1 MLRKAWLM
9 VNKDTADQIKCFIE
23 ERRGYSI
30 FMLVQSL
37 ILLCLIA
44 GLFGKAVTI
53 ELDAQNLE
61 IRDEKVIVNEDHSFY
76 ISGWNDETSYGRW
89 VAGTGLFDLRQGM
102 YEVSVAYQ
110 SLLYNTEV
118 GGNCEDKTGT
128 LQILR
133 TKKTEDKLCYNEL
146 EFQDGHTRQRTRL
159 WIRNIGGEQDLQ
171 LMVNFYGVG
180 ELRVDK
186 ILIKELTAWRLM
198 KLLGWLVLF
207 LAVDA
212 VYIYFF
218 VSRKAANKTAVAIL
232 LFAVF
237 FASLPLMT
245 DSLFWGHD
253 LDFHLNRIIAL
264 ANGLEAGHLFVP
276 IQTEVLNGYGYAS
289 PLFYSQ
295 LFLYIPAILY
305 NLAVPAQVCYQIYA
319 VLANIAT
326 CLIAYY
332 SFKGIVRDNKIAAA
346 GALVYLLSA
355 YRITNLYVRAA
366 VGEYTAM
373 AFFPLIIY
381 GFVRVYTTEET
392 KLGIRDYLPIVLGLS
407 GLIESHVL
415 SCELAAM
422 FIVVVCL
429 VNYKKTLVLR
439 RFITL
444 AKAAVLTLCLNMAFI
459 LPFIESMQ
467 MDIRVNNDPVNQIQ
481 VQGTYLQQVFSA
493 FQVSFGDSRIGMNSE
508 MPLSLGISLV
518 MGLVIFAAC
527 CSMQNEW
534 RTRKSSTV
542 KVGVLCTV
550 FTIVC
555 IVLSLRI
562 FPWDSIENFSKL
574 LAKVLCIVQFPW
586 RYLSMATVFAA
597 VVTVIGLYVV
607 KEIRSARA
615 MQILGGMLCLT
626 AVFTNS
632 LYMAGFTDGIGIERV
647 YGDADVDKAVSSGE
661 YILSDTI
668 EGNLRWRRVNTDT
681 EFVTVSDYKYQGGV
695 TTFDCVNTAGTEMP
709 VEIPLMNYDNYY
721 ACDTATGAEIGIM
734 NGTDN
739 RVSLA
744 VPAGFDS
751 SIKVVYRFPLLW
763 KLSYAVSGITVL
775 LIAAAVVLD
784 RRKRRNA
791 GDL

>member
-1 MLRKAWLM
+1 

-30 FMLVQSL
+30 FILVQIL
-37 ILLCLIA
+37 ILFCLII

-53 ELDAQNLE
+53 ELDAGNLE
-61 IRDEKVIVNEDHSFY
+61 IRDEKVIVNDDHSFY
-76 ISGWNDETSYGRW
+76 ISGWNDEESYGRW
-89 VAGTGLFDLRQGM
+89 VAGTGLFDLKQGM
-102 YEVSVAYQ
+102 YEVRVDYE

-146 EFQDGHTRQRTRL
+146 KFQDGHTHQRTRL

-186 ILIKELTAWRLM
+186 ILIRELTAWRLM
-198 KLLGWLVLF
+198 RLLGWLVLF
-207 LAVDA
+207 LLVDA

-218 VSRKAANKTAVAIL
+218 VSRKASNKTAAAIL

-295 LFLYIPAILY
+295 LFLYLPAVLY

-319 VLANIAT
+319 ILVNIAT

-332 SFKGIVRDNKIAAA
+332 SFKGLVRDNKIAAA
-346 GALVYLLSA
+346 GALIYLLSA

-373 AFFPLIIY
+373 AFYPLIVY

-422 FIVVVCL
+422 FIAVVCL
-429 VNYKKTLVLR
+429 VNYRKTFVPK

-444 AKAAVLTLCLNMAFI
+444 AKAAVLTLCVNMAFI
-459 LPFIESMQ
+459 LPFIQSMQ
-467 MDIRVNNDPVNQIQ
+467 MDIRVNDDPVNQIQ

-508 MPLSLGISLV
+508 MSLSLGISLV

-550 FTIVC
+550 FTVVC

-607 KEIRSARA
+607 KEIKSART
-615 MQILGGMLCLT
+615 MQFLGGVLCLT

-647 YGDADVDKAVSSGE
+647 YGDADVEKAVSSGE

-668 EGNLRWRRVNTDT
+668 EGNLRWRRVNADPK
-681 EFVTVSDYKYQGGV
+681 FVTVSGYAYQGGV
-695 TTFDCVNTAGTEMP
+695 TTFDCVNIADTEMA

-721 ACDTATGAEIGIM
+721 ACDMVTGESIGIM

-744 VPAGFDS
+744 IPAGFDS

-763 KLSYAVSGITVL
+763 KLSYAVSFITVL
-775 LIAAAVVLD
+775 LTVAAVVLD

>member
-1 MLRKAWLM
+1 M

-30 FMLVQSL
+30 FILVQIL
-37 ILLCLIA
+37 ILFCLII

-53 ELDAQNLE
+53 ELDAGNLE

-76 ISGWNDETSYGRW
+76 ISGWNDEESYGRW
-89 VAGTGLFDLRQGM
+89 VAGTGLFDLKQGM
-102 YEVSVAYQ
+102 YEVRVDYE

-146 EFQDGHTRQRTRL
+146 KFQDGHTRQRTRL

-186 ILIKELTAWRLM
+186 ILIRELTAWRLM
-198 KLLGWLVLF
+198 RLLGWLVLF
-207 LAVDA
+207 LLVDA

-218 VSRKAANKTAVAIL
+218 VSRKASNKTAAAIL

-295 LFLYIPAILY
+295 LFLYLPAILY

-319 VLANIAT
+319 ILVNIAT

-332 SFKGIVRDNKIAAA
+332 SFKGLVRDNKIAAA
-346 GALVYLLSA
+346 GALIYLLSA

-373 AFFPLIIY
+373 AFYPLIVY

-422 FIVVVCL
+422 FIAVVCL
-429 VNYKKTLVLR
+429 VNYRKTFVPK

-444 AKAAVLTLCLNMAFI
+444 AKAAVLTLCVNMAFI
-459 LPFIESMQ
+459 LPFIQSMQ
-467 MDIRVNNDPVNQIQ
+467 MDIRVNDDPVNQIQ

-508 MPLSLGISLV
+508 MSLSLGISLV

-550 FTIVC
+550 FTVVC

-607 KEIRSARA
+607 KEIKSART
-615 MQILGGMLCLT
+615 MQFLGGVLCLT

-647 YGDADVDKAVSSGE
+647 YGDADVEKAVSSGE

-668 EGNLRWRRVNTDT
+668 EGNLRWRRVNADPK
-681 EFVTVSDYKYQGGV
+681 FVTVSGYAYQGGV
-695 TTFDCVNTAGTEMP
+695 TTFDCVNIADTEMA
-709 VEIPLMNYDNYY
+709 VEISLMNYDNYY
-721 ACDTATGAEIGIM
+721 ACDMVTGESIGIM

-744 VPAGFDS
+744 IPAGFDS

-763 KLSYAVSGITVL
+763 KLSYAVSFITVL
-775 LIAAAVVLD
+775 LTVAAVVLD

>member
-1 MLRKAWLM
+1 M
-9 VNKDTADQIKCFIE
+9 NKDTADQIKCFIE

-30 FMLVQSL
+30 FILVQIL
-37 ILLCLIA
+37 ILFCLII

-53 ELDAQNLE
+53 ELDAGNLE
-61 IRDEKVIVNEDHSFY
+61 IRDEKVIVNDDHSFY
-76 ISGWNDETSYGRW
+76 ISGWNDEDSYGRW
-89 VAGTGLFDLRQGM
+89 IAGTGLFDLRQGM
-102 YEVSVAYQ
+102 YEVSVDYE

-128 LQILR
+128 LQIFR

-146 EFQDGHTRQRTRL
+146 QFQDGHTHQRTRL
-159 WIRNIGGEQDLQ
+159 WIRNIGGEQGLQ

-186 ILIKELTAWRLM
+186 ILIRELTAWRLM
-198 KLLGWLVLF
+198 RLLGWLVLF
-207 LAVDA
+207 LLVDA

-218 VSRKAANKTAVAIL
+218 VSRKASNKTAAAIL

-295 LFLYIPAILY
+295 LFLYLPAILY

-319 VLANIAT
+319 ILVNIAT

-332 SFKGIVRDNKIAAA
+332 SFKGLVRDNKIAAA
-346 GALVYLLSA
+346 GALIYLLSA

-373 AFFPLIIY
+373 AFYPLIVY

-422 FIVVVCL
+422 FIAVVCL
-429 VNYKKTLVLR
+429 VNYRKTFVPK

-444 AKAAVLTLCLNMAFI
+444 AKAAVLTLCVNMAFI
-459 LPFIESMQ
+459 LPFIQSMQ
-467 MDIRVNNDPVNQIQ
+467 MDIRVNDDPVNQIQ

-508 MPLSLGISLV
+508 MSLSLGISLV

-550 FTIVC
+550 FTVVC

-607 KEIRSARA
+607 KEIKSART
-615 MQILGGMLCLT
+615 MQFLGGVLCLT

-647 YGDADVDKAVSSGE
+647 YGDADVEKAVSSGE

-668 EGNLRWRRVNTDT
+668 EGNLRWRRVNADPK
-681 EFVTVSDYKYQGGV
+681 FVTVSGYAYQGGV
-695 TTFDCVNTAGTEMP
+695 TTFDCVNIADTEMA

-721 ACDTATGAEIGIM
+721 ACDMVTGESIGIM

-744 VPAGFDS
+744 IPAGFDS

-763 KLSYAVSGITVL
+763 KLSYAVSFITVL
-775 LIAAAVVLD
+775 LTVAAVVLD

>member
-332 SFKGIVRDNKIAAA
+332 SFKGIVRDNKIA
-346 GALVYLLSA
+346 
-355 YRITNLYVRAA
+355 
-366 VGEYTAM
+366 
-373 AFFPLIIY
+373 
-381 GFVRVYTTEET
+381 
-392 KLGIRDYLPIVLGLS
+392 
-407 GLIESHVL
+407 
-415 SCELAAM
+415 
-422 FIVVVCL
+422 
-429 VNYKKTLVLR
+429 
-439 RFITL
+439 
-444 AKAAVLTLCLNMAFI
+444 AAVLTLCLNMAFI

>member
-1 MLRKAWLM
+1 M
-9 VNKDTADQIKCFIE
+9 NKDTAEKIKCFIE
-23 ERRGYSI
+23 ERRGYSYFILFQILVLI
-30 FMLVQSL
+30 FLM
-37 ILLCLIA
+37 A
-44 GLFGKAVTI
+44 GLFGKSVTM
-53 ELDAQNLE
+53 ELDAQNLT
-61 IRDEKVIVNEDHSFY
+61 IRDEKVVVNDDHSFY
-76 ISGWNDETSYGRW
+76 ISGWEDVDSYGRW
-89 VAGTGLFDLRQGM
+89 VAGTELFDLKEGM
-102 YEVSVAYQ
+102 YEVSVDYE

-133 TKKTEDKLCYNEL
+133 TRKTEDKLCYNEL
-146 EFQDGHTRQRTRL
+146 HFQDGHTRQRTRL
-159 WIRNIGGEQDLQ
+159 WIRNIGGEHGLQ

-186 ILIKELTAWRLM
+186 ILIRELTAWRFM
-198 KLLGWLVLF
+198 KLLAWFVLF
-207 LAVDA
+207 LLIDS

-218 VSRKAANKTAVAIL
+218 VSSKAANKPAVAIL
-232 LFAVF
+232 IFAMVS
-237 FASLPLMT
+237 ASLPLMT

-264 ANGLEAGHLFVP
+264 ANGLESGHLFVP

-319 VLANIAT
+319 ILVNIVT
-326 CLIAYY
+326 CLIAYF
-332 SFKGIVRDNKIAAA
+332 SFKGLVRDNKIAAA
-346 GALVYLLSA
+346 GALIYLLSS

-373 AFFPLIIY
+373 AFYPLIIY
-381 GFVRVYTTEET
+381 GFVRVYTMDAK
-392 KLGIRDYLPIVLGLS
+392 KLGISVYLPIVIGLS

-422 FIVVVCL
+422 FITVVCL
-429 VNYKKTLVLR
+429 VNYRKTFELKRFVTLV
-439 RFITL
+439 
-444 AKAAVLTLCLNMAFI
+444 KAAVLTLCVNMAFI

-508 MPLSLGISLV
+508 MPLSLGMSLI
-518 MGLVIFAAC
+518 MGVIIFAAC

-550 FTIVC
+550 FTVVC
-555 IVLSLRI
+555 VVLSLRV
-562 FPWDSIENFSKL
+562 FPWDSLENISKL

-607 KEIRSARA
+607 KEIRSART
-615 MQILGGMLCLT
+615 MQFLGGLLCLI
-626 AVFTNS
+626 AVLTNSFYMAEFTN
-632 LYMAGFTDGIGIERV
+632 GIGIERV

-668 EGNLRWRRVNTDT
+668 EGNLRWRKINADAD
-681 EFVTVSDYKYQGGV
+681 FVTVSDYQYEGGV
-695 TTFDCVNTAGTEMP
+695 TTFDCVNTADTEMA
-709 VEIPLMNYDNYY
+709 VEIPLMNYDNYHAY
-721 ACDTATGAEIGIM
+721 DTVTGERLGIM

-744 VPAGFDS
+744 VPAGFNS
-751 SIKVVYRFPLLW
+751 SIKVVYQFPLLW
-763 KLSYAVSGITVL
+763 KLSYVVSALSVI
-775 LIAAAVVLD
+775 LIVVVVILD
-784 RRKRRNA
+784 KRKRRNA
-791 GDL
+791 DDL

>member
-1 MLRKAWLM
+1 M
-9 VNKDTADQIKCFIE
+9 NKDTADQIKCFIE

-30 FMLVQSL
+30 FILVQ
-37 ILLCLIA
+37 ILVLFCLIT
-44 GLFGKAVTI
+44 GLFGKAVTV
-53 ELDAQNLE
+53 ELDARNLE

-76 ISGWNDETSYGRW
+76 ISGWNDEESYGRW
-89 VAGTGLFDLRQGM
+89 VAGTGLFDLKQGM
-102 YEVSVAYQ
+102 YEVRVDYE

-128 LQILR
+128 LQIFR

-146 EFQDGHTRQRTRL
+146 KFQDGHTHQRTRL

-186 ILIKELTAWRLM
+186 IQIRELTAWRLM
-198 KLLGWLVLF
+198 RLLGWMVLSL
-207 LAVDA
+207 LADA

-218 VSRKAANKTAVAIL
+218 ASHRASNKTAAAIL

-276 IQTEVLNGYGYAS
+276 IQTEVLNGYGYAT

-295 LFLYIPAILY
+295 LFLYLPAVLY

-332 SFKGIVRDNKIAAA
+332 SFRGIVRDNKIAAA

-373 AFFPLIIY
+373 AFYPLIVY

-407 GLIESHVL
+407 GLIQSHVL
-415 SCELAAM
+415 SCELAAV
-422 FIVVVCL
+422 FIAAVCL
-429 VNYKKTLVLR
+429 VYYRKTFAPR

-444 AKAAVLTLCLNMAFI
+444 AKAAFLTLCANLAFI
-459 LPFIESMQ
+459 LPFIQSMQ
-467 MDIRVNNDPVNQIQ
+467 MDIRVNEDPVNQIQ
-481 VQGTYLQQVFSA
+481 VHGTYLQQVFSA

-508 MPLSLGISLV
+508 MSLSLGISLV
-518 MGLVIFAAC
+518 MGLVIFAAG

-542 KVGVLCTV
+542 KAGVLCTV
-550 FTIVC
+550 FTVVC

-562 FPWDSIENFSKL
+562 FPWDSIENLSKF

-607 KEIRSARA
+607 KEIKSVRT
-615 MQILGGMLCLT
+615 MQLLGGVLCLA

-632 LYMAGFTDGIGIERV
+632 LYMAGFTNGIGIERV
-647 YGDADVDKAVSSGE
+647 YGDADVEKAVSSGE
-661 YILSDTI
+661 YILNGTI
-668 EGNLRWRRVNTDT
+668 EGNLRWRRVNADP
-681 EFVTVSDYKYQGGV
+681 EYVTVSGYVYQGGV
-695 TTFDCVNTAGTEMP
+695 TAFDCVNTADTEMA
-709 VEIPLMNYDNYY
+709 VEIPLLNYDNYY
-721 ACDTATGAEIGIM
+721 AFDTATGEAVGIM

-744 VPAGFDS
+744 IPAGFDG

-763 KLSYAVSGITVL
+763 KLSYAVSFITVL
-775 LIAAAVVLD
+775 LMAAAAVFD

>member
-1 MLRKAWLM
+1 M

-332 SFKGIVRDNKIAAA
+332 SFKGIVRDNKIA
-346 GALVYLLSA
+346 
-355 YRITNLYVRAA
+355 
-366 VGEYTAM
+366 
-373 AFFPLIIY
+373 
-381 GFVRVYTTEET
+381 
-392 KLGIRDYLPIVLGLS
+392 
-407 GLIESHVL
+407 
-415 SCELAAM
+415 
-422 FIVVVCL
+422 
-429 VNYKKTLVLR
+429 
-439 RFITL
+439 
-444 AKAAVLTLCLNMAFI
+444 AAVLTLCLNMAFI

>member
-1 MLRKAWLM
+1 M
-9 VNKDTADQIKCFIE
+9 
-23 ERRGYSI
+23 
-30 FMLVQSL
+30 
-37 ILLCLIA
+37 
-44 GLFGKAVTI
+44 
-53 ELDAQNLE
+53 
-61 IRDEKVIVNEDHSFY
+61 
-76 ISGWNDETSYGRW
+76 
-89 VAGTGLFDLRQGM
+89 
-102 YEVSVAYQ
+102 
-110 SLLYNTEV
+110 
-118 GGNCEDKTGT
+118 
-128 LQILR
+128 
-133 TKKTEDKLCYNEL
+133 
-146 EFQDGHTRQRTRL
+146 
-159 WIRNIGGEQDLQ
+159 
-171 LMVNFYGVG
+171 
-180 ELRVDK
+180 
-186 ILIKELTAWRLM
+186 
-198 KLLGWLVLF
+198 
-207 LAVDA
+207 
-212 VYIYFF
+212 
-218 VSRKAANKTAVAIL
+218 
-232 LFAVF
+232 
-237 FASLPLMT
+237 
-245 DSLFWGHD
+245 
-253 LDFHLNRIIAL
+253 
-264 ANGLEAGHLFVP
+264 P

-295 LFLYIPAILY
+295 LFLYLPAVLY

-319 VLANIAT
+319 ILVNIAT

-332 SFKGIVRDNKIAAA
+332 SFKGLVRDNKIAAA
-346 GALVYLLSA
+346 GALIYLLSA

-373 AFFPLIIY
+373 AFYPLIVY

-422 FIVVVCL
+422 FIAVVCL
-429 VNYKKTLVLR
+429 VNYRKTFVPK

-444 AKAAVLTLCLNMAFI
+444 AKAAVLTLCVNMAFI
-459 LPFIESMQ
+459 LPFIQSMQ
-467 MDIRVNNDPVNQIQ
+467 MDIRVNDDPVNQIQ

-508 MPLSLGISLV
+508 MSLSLGISLV

-550 FTIVC
+550 FTVVC

-607 KEIRSARA
+607 KEIKSART
-615 MQILGGMLCLT
+615 MQFLGGVLCLT

-647 YGDADVDKAVSSGE
+647 YGDADVEKAVSSGE

-668 EGNLRWRRVNTDT
+668 EGNLRWRRVNADPK
-681 EFVTVSDYKYQGGV
+681 FVTVSGYAYQGGV
-695 TTFDCVNTAGTEMP
+695 TTFDCVNIADTEMA

-721 ACDTATGAEIGIM
+721 ACDMVTGESIGIM

-744 VPAGFDS
+744 IPAGFDS

-763 KLSYAVSGITVL
+763 KLSYAVSFITVL
-775 LIAAAVVLD
+775 LTVAAVVLD

>member
-1 MLRKAWLM
+1 M
-9 VNKDTADQIKCFIE
+9 NKDTADQIKCFIE

-30 FMLVQSL
+30 FILVQIL
-37 ILLCLIA
+37 ILFCLII

-53 ELDAQNLE
+53 ELDAGNLE
-61 IRDEKVIVNEDHSFY
+61 IRDEKVIVNDDHSFY
-76 ISGWNDETSYGRW
+76 ISGWNDEESYGRW
-89 VAGTGLFDLRQGM
+89 VAGTGLFDLKQGM
-102 YEVSVAYQ
+102 YEVRVDYE

-146 EFQDGHTRQRTRL
+146 KFQDGHTRQRTRL

-186 ILIKELTAWRLM
+186 ILIRELTAWRLM
-198 KLLGWLVLF
+198 RLLGWLVLF
-207 LAVDA
+207 LLVDA

-218 VSRKAANKTAVAIL
+218 VSRKASNKTAAAIL

-245 DSLFWGHD
+245 DSLFRGHD

-295 LFLYIPAILY
+295 LFLYLPAILY

-319 VLANIAT
+319 ILVNIAT

-332 SFKGIVRDNKIAAA
+332 SFKGLVRDNKIAAA
-346 GALVYLLSA
+346 GALIYLLSA

-373 AFFPLIIY
+373 AFYPLIVY

-422 FIVVVCL
+422 FIAVVCL
-429 VNYKKTLVLR
+429 VNYRKTFVPK

-444 AKAAVLTLCLNMAFI
+444 AKAAVLTLCVNMAFI
-459 LPFIESMQ
+459 LPFIQSMQ
-467 MDIRVNNDPVNQIQ
+467 MDIRVNDDPVNQIQ

-508 MPLSLGISLV
+508 MSLSLGISLV

-550 FTIVC
+550 FTVVC

-607 KEIRSARA
+607 KEIKSART
-615 MQILGGMLCLT
+615 MQFLGGVLCLT

-647 YGDADVDKAVSSGE
+647 YGDADVEKAVSSGE

-668 EGNLRWRRVNTDT
+668 EGNLRWRRVNADPK
-681 EFVTVSDYKYQGGV
+681 FVTVSGYAYQGGV
-695 TTFDCVNTAGTEMP
+695 TTFDCVNIADTEMA

-721 ACDTATGAEIGIM
+721 ACDMVTGESIGIM

-744 VPAGFDS
+744 IPAGFDS

-763 KLSYAVSGITVL
+763 KLSYAVSFITVL
-775 LIAAAVVLD
+775 LTVAAVVLD

>member
-1 MLRKAWLM
+1 M

-30 FMLVQSL
+30 FILVQIL
-37 ILLCLIA
+37 ILFCLII

-53 ELDAQNLE
+53 ELDAKNLE

-76 ISGWNDETSYGRW
+76 ISGWNDEESYGRW
-89 VAGTGLFDLRQGM
+89 VAGTGLFDLKQGM
-102 YEVSVAYQ
+102 YEVRVDYE

-146 EFQDGHTRQRTRL
+146 KFQDGHTHQRTRL

-186 ILIKELTAWRLM
+186 ILIRELTAWRLM
-198 KLLGWLVLF
+198 RLLGWLVLF
-207 LAVDA
+207 LLVDA

-218 VSRKAANKTAVAIL
+218 VSRKASNKTAAAIL

-295 LFLYIPAILY
+295 LFLYLPAILY

-319 VLANIAT
+319 ILVNIAT

-332 SFKGIVRDNKIAAA
+332 SFKGLVRDNKIAAA
-346 GALVYLLSA
+346 GALIYLLSA

-373 AFFPLIIY
+373 AFYPLIVY

-422 FIVVVCL
+422 FIAVVCL
-429 VNYKKTLVLR
+429 VNYRKTFVPK

-444 AKAAVLTLCLNMAFI
+444 AKAAVLTLCVNMAFI
-459 LPFIESMQ
+459 LPFIQSMQ
-467 MDIRVNNDPVNQIQ
+467 MDIRVNDDPVNQIQ

-508 MPLSLGISLV
+508 MSLSLGISLV

-550 FTIVC
+550 FTVVC

-607 KEIRSARA
+607 KEIKSART
-615 MQILGGMLCLT
+615 MQFLGGVLCLT

-647 YGDADVDKAVSSGE
+647 YGDADVEKAVSSGE

-668 EGNLRWRRVNTDT
+668 EGNLRWRRVNADPK
-681 EFVTVSDYKYQGGV
+681 FVTVSGYAYQGGV
-695 TTFDCVNTAGTEMP
+695 TTFDCVNIADTEMA

-721 ACDTATGAEIGIM
+721 ACDMVTGESIGIM

-744 VPAGFDS
+744 IPAGFDS

-763 KLSYAVSGITVL
+763 KLSYAVSFITVL
-775 LIAAAVVLD
+775 LTVAAVVLD

>member
-1 MLRKAWLM
+1 M
-9 VNKDTADQIKCFIE
+9 NKNTADQIKCFIE

-30 FMLVQSL
+30 FILVQIL
-37 ILLCLIA
+37 ILFCLII

-53 ELDAQNLE
+53 ELDAKNLE

-76 ISGWNDETSYGRW
+76 ISGWNDEESYGRW
-89 VAGTGLFDLRQGM
+89 VAGTGLFDLKQGM
-102 YEVSVAYQ
+102 YEVRVDYE

-146 EFQDGHTRQRTRL
+146 KFQDGHTHQRTRL

-186 ILIKELTAWRLM
+186 ILIRELTAWRLM
-198 KLLGWLVLF
+198 RLLGWLVLF
-207 LAVDA
+207 LLVDA

-218 VSRKAANKTAVAIL
+218 VSRKASNKTAAAIL

-295 LFLYIPAILY
+295 LFLYLPAVLY
-305 NLAVPAQVCYQIYA
+305 NLAVSAQVCYQIYA
-319 VLANIAT
+319 ILVNIAT

-332 SFKGIVRDNKIAAA
+332 SFKGLVRDNKIAAA
-346 GALVYLLSA
+346 GALIYLLSA

-373 AFFPLIIY
+373 AFYPLIVY

-422 FIVVVCL
+422 FIAVVCL
-429 VNYKKTLVLR
+429 VNYRKTFVPK

-444 AKAAVLTLCLNMAFI
+444 AKAAVLTLCVNMAFI
-459 LPFIESMQ
+459 LPFIQSMQ
-467 MDIRVNNDPVNQIQ
+467 MDIRVNDDPVNQIQ

-508 MPLSLGISLV
+508 MSLSLGISLV

-550 FTIVC
+550 FTVVC

-607 KEIRSARA
+607 KEIKSART
-615 MQILGGMLCLT
+615 MQFLGGVLCLT

-647 YGDADVDKAVSSGE
+647 YGDADVEKAVSSGE

-668 EGNLRWRRVNTDT
+668 EGNLRWRRVNADPK
-681 EFVTVSDYKYQGGV
+681 FVTVSDYAYQGGV
-695 TTFDCVNTAGTEMP
+695 TTFDCVNIADTEMA

-721 ACDTATGAEIGIM
+721 ACDMVTGESIGIM

-744 VPAGFDS
+744 IPAGFDS

-763 KLSYAVSGITVL
+763 KLSYAVSFITVL
-775 LIAAAVVLD
+775 LTVAAVVLD

>member
-1 MLRKAWLM
+1 M
-9 VNKDTADQIKCFIE
+9 NKDTADQIKCFIE

-30 FMLVQSL
+30 FILVQIL
-37 ILLCLIA
+37 ILFCLII

-53 ELDAQNLE
+53 ELDAGNLE
-61 IRDEKVIVNEDHSFY
+61 IRDEKVIVNDDHSFY
-76 ISGWNDETSYGRW
+76 ISGWNDEDSYGRW
-89 VAGTGLFDLRQGM
+89 IAGTGLFDLRQGM
-102 YEVSVAYQ
+102 YEVSVDYE

-146 EFQDGHTRQRTRL
+146 KFQDGHTRQRTRL

-186 ILIKELTAWRLM
+186 ILIRELTAWRLM
-198 KLLGWLVLF
+198 RLLGWLVLF
-207 LAVDA
+207 LLVDA

-218 VSRKAANKTAVAIL
+218 VSRKASNKTAAAIL

-245 DSLFWGHD
+245 DSLFRGHD

-295 LFLYIPAILY
+295 LFLYLPAILY

-319 VLANIAT
+319 ILVNIAT

-332 SFKGIVRDNKIAAA
+332 SFKGLVRDNKIAAA
-346 GALVYLLSA
+346 GALIYLLSA

-373 AFFPLIIY
+373 AFYPLIVY

-422 FIVVVCL
+422 FIAVVCL
-429 VNYKKTLVLR
+429 VNYRKTFVPK

-444 AKAAVLTLCLNMAFI
+444 AKAAVLTLCVNMAFI
-459 LPFIESMQ
+459 LPFIQSMQ
-467 MDIRVNNDPVNQIQ
+467 MDIRVNDDPVNQIQ
-481 VQGTYLQQVFSA
+481 VQGTYLQQVFSV
-493 FQVSFGDSRIGMNSE
+493 FQVSLGDSRIGMNYE
-508 MPLSLGISLV
+508 MSLSLGISLI

-550 FTIVC
+550 FTVVC

-607 KEIRSARA
+607 KEIKSARM
-615 MQILGGMLCLT
+615 MQFLCGMLCLT

-632 LYMAGFTDGIGIERV
+632 LYMANFTDVSGIERV
-647 YGDADVDKAVSSGE
+647 YGDADVEKAVSGGE

-668 EGNLRWRRVNTDT
+668 EGNLRWRRVNADPK
-681 EFVTVSDYKYQGGV
+681 FVTVSGYAYQGGV
-695 TTFDCVNTAGTEMP
+695 TTFDCVNIADTEMA

-721 ACDTATGAEIGIM
+721 ACDMVTGESIGIM

-744 VPAGFDS
+744 IPAGFDS

-763 KLSYAVSGITVL
+763 KLSYAVSFITVL
-775 LIAAAVVLD
+775 LTVAAVVLD

>member
-1 MLRKAWLM
+1 M
-9 VNKDTADQIKCFIE
+9 NKDTADQIKCFIE

-30 FMLVQSL
+30 FILVQIL
-37 ILLCLIA
+37 ILFCLII

-53 ELDAQNLE
+53 ELDAKNLE

-76 ISGWNDETSYGRW
+76 ISGWNDEESYGRW
-89 VAGTGLFDLRQGM
+89 VAGTGLFDLKQGM
-102 YEVSVAYQ
+102 YEVRVDYE

-146 EFQDGHTRQRTRL
+146 KFQDGHTHQRTRL

-186 ILIKELTAWRLM
+186 ILIRELTAWRLM
-198 KLLGWLVLF
+198 RLLGWLVLF
-207 LAVDA
+207 LLVDA

-218 VSRKAANKTAVAIL
+218 VSRKASNKTAAAIL

-295 LFLYIPAILY
+295 LFLYLPAVLY

-319 VLANIAT
+319 ILVNIAT

-332 SFKGIVRDNKIAAA
+332 SFKGLVRDNKIAAA
-346 GALVYLLSA
+346 GALIYLLSA

-373 AFFPLIIY
+373 AFYPLIVY

-422 FIVVVCL
+422 FIAVVCL
-429 VNYKKTLVLR
+429 VNYRKTFVPK

-444 AKAAVLTLCLNMAFI
+444 AKAAVLTLCVNMAFI
-459 LPFIESMQ
+459 LPFIQSIQ
-467 MDIRVNNDPVNQIQ
+467 MDIRVNDDPVNQIQ

-508 MPLSLGISLV
+508 MSLSLGISLV

-550 FTIVC
+550 FTVVC

-607 KEIRSARA
+607 KEIKSART
-615 MQILGGMLCLT
+615 MQFLGGVLCLT

-647 YGDADVDKAVSSGE
+647 YGDADVEKAVSSGE

-668 EGNLRWRRVNTDT
+668 EGNLRWRRVNADPK
-681 EFVTVSDYKYQGGV
+681 FVTVSGYAYQGGV
-695 TTFDCVNTAGTEMP
+695 TTFDCVNIADTEMA

-721 ACDTATGAEIGIM
+721 ACDMVTGESIGIM

-744 VPAGFDS
+744 IPAGFDS

-763 KLSYAVSGITVL
+763 KLSYAVSFITVL
-775 LIAAAVVLD
+775 LTVAAVVLD

>member
-1 MLRKAWLM
+1 M
-9 VNKDTADQIKCFIE
+9 NKDTADQIKCFIE

-30 FMLVQSL
+30 FILVQIL
-37 ILLCLIA
+37 ILFCLII

-53 ELDAQNLE
+53 ELDAKNLE

-76 ISGWNDETSYGRW
+76 ISGWNDEESYGRW
-89 VAGTGLFDLRQGM
+89 VAGTGLFDLKQGM
-102 YEVSVAYQ
+102 YEVRVDYE

-146 EFQDGHTRQRTRL
+146 KFQDGHTHQRTRL

-186 ILIKELTAWRLM
+186 ILIRELTAWRLM
-198 KLLGWLVLF
+198 RLLGWLVLF
-207 LAVDA
+207 LLVDA

-218 VSRKAANKTAVAIL
+218 VSRKASNKTAAAIL

-295 LFLYIPAILY
+295 LFLYLPAVLY

-319 VLANIAT
+319 ILVNIAT

-332 SFKGIVRDNKIAAA
+332 SFKGLVRDNKIAAA
-346 GALVYLLSA
+346 GALIYLLSA

-373 AFFPLIIY
+373 AFYPLIVY

-422 FIVVVCL
+422 FIAVVCL
-429 VNYKKTLVLR
+429 VNYRKTFVPK

-444 AKAAVLTLCLNMAFI
+444 TKAAVLTLCVNMAFI
-459 LPFIESMQ
+459 LPFIQSMQ
-467 MDIRVNNDPVNQIQ
+467 MDIRVNDDPVNQIQ

-508 MPLSLGISLV
+508 MSLSLGISLV

-550 FTIVC
+550 FTVVC

-607 KEIRSARA
+607 KEIKSART
-615 MQILGGMLCLT
+615 MQFLGGVLCLT

-632 LYMAGFTDGIGIERV
+632 LYMAEFTNGIGIERV

-668 EGNLRWRRVNTDT
+668 EGNLRWRKINANAD
-681 EFVTVSDYKYQGGV
+681 FVTVSDYQYEGGV
-695 TTFDCVNTAGTEMP
+695 TTFDCVNTADTEMA

-721 ACDTATGAEIGIM
+721 ACDMVTGESIGIM

-744 VPAGFDS
+744 IPAGFDS

-763 KLSYAVSGITVL
+763 KLSYAVSFITVL
-775 LIAAAVVLD
+775 LTVAAVVLD

>member
-1 MLRKAWLM
+1 

-30 FMLVQSL
+30 FILVQIL
-37 ILLCLIA
+37 ILFCLII

-53 ELDAQNLE
+53 ELDAGNLE
-61 IRDEKVIVNEDHSFY
+61 IRDEKVIVNDDHSFY
-76 ISGWNDETSYGRW
+76 ISGWNDEDSYGRW
-89 VAGTGLFDLRQGM
+89 IAGTGLFDLRQGM
-102 YEVSVAYQ
+102 YEVSVDYE

-128 LQILR
+128 LQIFR

-146 EFQDGHTRQRTRL
+146 QFQDGHTHQRTRL
-159 WIRNIGGEQDLQ
+159 WIRNIGGEQGLQ

-186 ILIKELTAWRLM
+186 ILIRELTAWRLM
-198 KLLGWLVLF
+198 RLLGWLVLF
-207 LAVDA
+207 LLVDA

-218 VSRKAANKTAVAIL
+218 VSRKASNKTAAAIL

-295 LFLYIPAILY
+295 LFLYLPAILY

-319 VLANIAT
+319 ILVNIAT

-332 SFKGIVRDNKIAAA
+332 SFKGLVRDNKIAAA
-346 GALVYLLSA
+346 GALIYLLSA

-373 AFFPLIIY
+373 AFYPLIVY

-422 FIVVVCL
+422 FIAVVCL
-429 VNYKKTLVLR
+429 VNYRKTFVPK

-444 AKAAVLTLCLNMAFI
+444 AKAAVLTLCVNMAFI
-459 LPFIESMQ
+459 LPFIQSMQ
-467 MDIRVNNDPVNQIQ
+467 MDIRVNDDPVNQIQ

-508 MPLSLGISLV
+508 MSLSLGISLV

-550 FTIVC
+550 FTVVC

-607 KEIRSARA
+607 KEIKSART
-615 MQILGGMLCLT
+615 MQFLGGVLCLT

-647 YGDADVDKAVSSGE
+647 YGDADVEKAVSSGE

-668 EGNLRWRRVNTDT
+668 EGNLRWRRVNADPK
-681 EFVTVSDYKYQGGV
+681 FVTVSGYAYQGGV
-695 TTFDCVNTAGTEMP
+695 TTFDCVNIADTEMA

-721 ACDTATGAEIGIM
+721 ACDMVTGESIGIM

-744 VPAGFDS
+744 IPAGFDS

-763 KLSYAVSGITVL
+763 KLSYAVSFITVL
-775 LIAAAVVLD
+775 LTVAAVVLD

>member
-1 MLRKAWLM
+1 M
-9 VNKDTADQIKCFIE
+9 NKDTADQIKCFIE

-30 FMLVQSL
+30 FILVQIL
-37 ILLCLIA
+37 ILFCLII

-53 ELDAQNLE
+53 ELDAKNLE

-76 ISGWNDETSYGRW
+76 ISGWNDEESYGRW
-89 VAGTGLFDLRQGM
+89 VAGTGLFDLKQGM
-102 YEVSVAYQ
+102 YEVRVDYE

-146 EFQDGHTRQRTRL
+146 KFQDGHTHQRTRL

-186 ILIKELTAWRLM
+186 ILIRELTAWRLM
-198 KLLGWLVLF
+198 RLLGWLVLF
-207 LAVDA
+207 LLVDA

-218 VSRKAANKTAVAIL
+218 VSRKASNKTAAAIL

-295 LFLYIPAILY
+295 LFLYLPAVLY

-319 VLANIAT
+319 ILVNIAT

-332 SFKGIVRDNKIAAA
+332 SFKGLVRDNKIAAA
-346 GALVYLLSA
+346 GALIYLLSA

-373 AFFPLIIY
+373 AFYPLIVY

-422 FIVVVCL
+422 FIAVVCL
-429 VNYKKTLVLR
+429 VNYRKTFVPK

-444 AKAAVLTLCLNMAFI
+444 AKAAVLTLCVNMAFI
-459 LPFIESMQ
+459 LPFIQSMQ
-467 MDIRVNNDPVNQIQ
+467 MDIRVNDDPVNQIQ

-508 MPLSLGISLV
+508 MSLSLGISLV

-550 FTIVC
+550 FTVVC

-607 KEIRSARA
+607 KEIKSART
-615 MQILGGMLCLT
+615 MQFLGGVLCLT

-647 YGDADVDKAVSSGE
+647 YGDADVEKAVSSGE

-668 EGNLRWRRVNTDT
+668 EGNLRWRRVNADPK
-681 EFVTVSDYKYQGGV
+681 FVTVSGYAYQGGV
-695 TTFDCVNTAGTEMP
+695 TTFDCVNIADTEMA

-721 ACDTATGAEIGIM
+721 ACDMVTGESIGIM

-744 VPAGFDS
+744 IPAGFDS

-763 KLSYAVSGITVL
+763 KLSYAVSFITVL
-775 LIAAAVVLD
+775 LTVAAVVLD

>member
-1 MLRKAWLM
+1 M

-30 FMLVQSL
+30 FILVQIL
-37 ILLCLIA
+37 ILFCLII

-53 ELDAQNLE
+53 ELDAKNLE

-76 ISGWNDETSYGRW
+76 ISGWNDEESYGRW
-89 VAGTGLFDLRQGM
+89 VAGTGLFDLKQGM
-102 YEVSVAYQ
+102 YEVRVDYE

-146 EFQDGHTRQRTRL
+146 KFQDGHTHQRTRL

-186 ILIKELTAWRLM
+186 ILIRELTAWRLM
-198 KLLGWLVLF
+198 RLLGWLVLF
-207 LAVDA
+207 LLVDA

-218 VSRKAANKTAVAIL
+218 VSRKASNKTAAAIL

-295 LFLYIPAILY
+295 LFLYLPAILY

-319 VLANIAT
+319 ILVNIAT

-332 SFKGIVRDNKIAAA
+332 SFKGLVRDNKIAAA
-346 GALVYLLSA
+346 GALIYLLSA

-373 AFFPLIIY
+373 AFYPLIVY
-381 GFVRVYTTEET
+381 GFVHVYTTEET

-422 FIVVVCL
+422 FIAVVCL
-429 VNYKKTLVLR
+429 VNYRKTFVPK

-444 AKAAVLTLCLNMAFI
+444 AKAAVLTLCVNMAFI
-459 LPFIESMQ
+459 LPFIQSMQ
-467 MDIRVNNDPVNQIQ
+467 MDIRVNDDPVNQIQ

-508 MPLSLGISLV
+508 MSLSLGISLV

-550 FTIVC
+550 FTVVC

-607 KEIRSARA
+607 KEIKSARM
-615 MQILGGMLCLT
+615 MQFLGGVLCLT

-647 YGDADVDKAVSSGE
+647 YGDADVEKAVSSGE

-668 EGNLRWRRVNTDT
+668 EGNLRWRRVNADPK
-681 EFVTVSDYKYQGGV
+681 FVTVSGYAYQGGV
-695 TTFDCVNTAGTEMP
+695 TTFDCVNIADTEMA

-721 ACDTATGAEIGIM
+721 ACDMVTGESIGIM

-744 VPAGFDS
+744 IPAGFDS

-763 KLSYAVSGITVL
+763 KLSYAVSFITVL
-775 LIAAAVVLD
+775 LTVAAVVLD

>member
-1 MLRKAWLM
+1 M
-9 VNKDTADQIKCFIE
+9 NKDAADQIKCFIE
-23 ERRGYSI
+23 ERRGYSVFI
-30 FMLVQSL
+30 LVQML
-37 ILLCLIA
+37 ILFFLITD
-44 GLFGKAVTI
+44 LFGKAVTM
-53 ELDAQNLE
+53 ELDAENLD

-76 ISGWNDETSYGRW
+76 IAGWNDEDSYGRW
-89 VAGTGLFDLRQGM
+89 VAGTGLFDLKQGM
-102 YEVSVAYQ
+102 YEVSVDYE
-110 SLLYNTEV
+110 SLLYNTEI

-133 TKKTEDKLCYNEL
+133 TKKTEDRLCYNEL
-146 EFQDGHTRQRTRL
+146 HFQDGHTRQRTRL
-159 WIRNIGGEQDLQ
+159 WIRNIGGEHDLQ

-186 ILIKELTAWRLM
+186 ILIRELTTWRLM

-207 LAVDA
+207 LLVDT

-218 VSRKAANKTAVAIL
+218 VSRRASNKTAAALL

-295 LFLYIPAILY
+295 LFLYIPAVLY
-305 NLAVPAQVCYQIYA
+305 NMAVPVQVCYQIYA
-319 VLANIAT
+319 ILVNIAT
-326 CLIAYY
+326 SLIAYY
-332 SFKGIVRDNKIAAA
+332 SFKGVVRENKIAAA
-346 GALVYLLSA
+346 GALIYLLSA

-373 AFFPLIIY
+373 AFFPLIVY

-422 FIVVVCL
+422 FIMVVCL
-429 VNYKKTLVLR
+429 VNYRKTFVLR
-439 RFITL
+439 RFVTL
-444 AKAAVLTLCLNMAFI
+444 AKAAVLTLCVNMAFI
-459 LPFIESMQ
+459 LPFIQSMQ
-467 MDIRVNNDPVNQIQ
+467 MDIRVNNNPVNQIQ
-481 VQGTYLQQVFSA
+481 SHGTYLQQAFGA

-508 MPLSLGISLV
+508 MSLSIGISLV

-550 FTIVC
+550 FTVVC

-562 FPWDSIENFSKL
+562 FPWDSIENYSKL

-607 KEIRSARA
+607 KEIKSART
-615 MQILGGMLCLT
+615 MQFLGGVLCMT
-626 AVFTNS
+626 AVFTTS
-632 LYMAGFTDGIGIERV
+632 LYMAAFTDGIGTERV
-647 YGDADVDKAVSSGE
+647 YGDADVKEEISSGE

-668 EGNLRWRRVNTDT
+668 EGNLRWRRVNADPK
-681 EFVTVSDYKYQGGV
+681 FVTVSDYEYQGGV
-695 TTFDCVNTAGTEMP
+695 TTFDCVNTADTEMA

-721 ACDTATGAEIGIM
+721 ACDTVTGEAIGIM

-744 VPAGFDS
+744 IPAGFDG

-763 KLSYAVSGITVL
+763 KLSYVVSAVTVL
-775 LIAAAVVLD
+775 LIAVAVALD